1 MQKYLD
7 KPLTQVRRKER
18 VLDDAVWIDRFL
30 DRAPF
35 GHIAVTWEGQPLIHS
50 NLYWY
55 DGANIYWHTAPVGK
69 LRAILDQ
76 GEQRACFTVTE
87 YGRILPASTPFDF
100 STEYASV
107 ILYGTARVVA
117 DAAEKRR
124 ALEGLM
130 TKYAPHL
137 VPGVDYTPMLDS
149 DIALTSVHCMEIAT
163 RVGKHNVKPDDYPAY
178 PNPTPSFIAA
188 ERDAG
193 RATMK
198 AKELA

>member
-7 KPLTQVRRKER
+7 KPLTQIRRKER
-18 VLDDAVWIDRFL
+18 VLDDAEWIDRFL
-30 DRAPF
+30 DTAPLA
-35 GHIAVTWEGQPLIHS
+35 HIAVTWEGQPLIHS

-55 DGANIYWHTAPVGK
+55 DGVKVYWHTAPVGK

-76 GEQRACFTVTE
+76 GDLRGCFTVAE

-107 ILYGTARVVA
+107 ILYGTVRVVA

-130 TKYAPHL
+130 VKYAPQL
-137 VPGVDYTPMLDS
+137 APGADYVPMPDS
-149 DIALTSVHCMEIAT
+149 DIALTSVHCMEIDT
-163 RVGKHNVKPDDYPAY
+163 RVGKHNIKPTDYPAY
-178 PNPTPSFIAA
+178 PNPSASFIAA

-193 RATMK
+193 RTTMGL
-198 AKELA
+198 KELA